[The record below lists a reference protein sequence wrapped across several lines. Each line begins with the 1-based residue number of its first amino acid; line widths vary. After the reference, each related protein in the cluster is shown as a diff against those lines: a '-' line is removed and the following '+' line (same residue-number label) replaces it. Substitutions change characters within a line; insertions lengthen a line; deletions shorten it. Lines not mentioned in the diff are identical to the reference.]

1 MNILEERLIN
11 HLQEIRWQK
20 GWSQAQLS
28 RISGIPQSTINA
40 IENNER
46 IPSVLIALK
55 LAHALSVKVEDIF
68 TL

>member
-1 MNILEERLIN
+1 MEERLIN
-11 HLQEIRWQK
+11 HLQELRWK
-20 GWSQAQLS
+20 KEWSLATLS
-28 RISGIPQSTINA
+28 RRSGIPESTINA

-55 LAHALSVKVEDIF
+55 LAKALHVTVEDIF